1 VTENAEPHPS
11 PEPPRPARGRRR
23 RQGPADKNTYDD
35 TGSPFQ
41 RKARLPL
48 LRRTFPVSQQ
58 LPGYQKRGLRG
69 DLVAGVTVAALAL
82 PSGMAYAQLAGLSPV
97 AGLYALL
104 LPAVAYVLLGSS
116 RQLIVGPEGA
126 LAVLVAVSVAPLAGG
141 NVQKYAAL
149 AAMLAVLVGAI
160 AVVAWVVRLGWI
172 SDYFSR
178 AVLVGYIHGVA
189 VVLIIGQL
197 GKMLGLS
204 ISAEDPLAQ
213 LAEVVREIGDAHG
226 LTVAVGLVSLVA
238 LLFLRWRFPSVPG
251 ALIVVVGGIVVSAAV
266 GLADEGVK
274 VVGNI
279 PAGLPDFAWPGV
291 SLGDTVQLL
300 PAALGIFAVGYADA
314 ILTARSFAGRHDE
327 HVDANQ
333 ELLAMGGANA
343 AAGVT
348 QAFPVGASGSRTAV
362 NDQMGGKTQIVG
374 LIAAVVI
381 ALVLLFFTAPV
392 EKLPS
397 ACLGAVIVSAAIGL
411 IEPAAWRALA
421 QAGRSQ
427 VVIAAVAFVGVVTV
441 GVLWALVI
449 AVSLSILEVVTRSA
463 KPHDAVLGWVPRLG
477 RYANVALHPSARVT
491 PGVVVYRLD
500 DRLFFANAQYFTGR
514 VREAVEGAPT
524 ETRWVVFD
532 AEGVNT
538 IDASGT
544 EALDQLVRALRRKR
558 VGFVVARL
566 KSPVRD
572 RFDATGLTDLVGE
585 ERFVPNVEAAVQL
598 CVDADTTGPS
608 GDSQGRET

>member
-1 VTENAEPHPS
+1 
-11 PEPPRPARGRRR
+11 
-23 RQGPADKNTYDD
+23 
-35 TGSPFQ
+35 
-41 RKARLPL
+41 
-48 LRRTFPVSQQ
+48 
-58 LPGYQKRGLRG
+58 
-69 DLVAGVTVAALAL
+69 
-82 PSGMAYAQLAGLSPV
+82 MAYAQIAGLSPV

-126 LAVLVAVSVAPLAGG
+126 LAVLVATSVAPLAGG
-141 NVQKYAAL
+141 NAEKYATL
-149 AAMLAVLVGAI
+149 AAMLAVLVGGI
-160 AVVAWVVRLGWI
+160 AVVAWIVRLGWI

-197 GKMLGLS
+197 AKLLGLS

-213 LAEVVREIGDAHG
+213 LAEVVREIGGAHG
-226 LTVAVGLVSLVA
+226 LTVVVAAVSLAA
-238 LLFLRWRFPSVPG
+238 LLLLRWRFPSIPG
-251 ALIVVVGGIVVSAAV
+251 ALIVVVGGIIVSAAV

-279 PAGLPDFAWPGV
+279 PAGLPSFAWPGL
-291 SLGDTVQLL
+291 SLGDTAQLL

-333 ELLAMGGANA
+333 ELLAMGAANA

-374 LIAAVVI
+374 LIAAAAI

-392 EKLPS
+392 EYLPS

-411 IEPAAWRALA
+411 IEPAAWRSLA
-421 QAGRSQ
+421 RAGRSQ
-427 VVIAAVAFVGVVTV
+427 VVIAAVAFVGVVTL

-449 AVSLSILEVVTRSA
+449 AVSLSILDVVTRSA

-477 RYANVALHPSARVT
+477 RYADVSLHPSARVT

-514 VREAVEGAPT
+514 VQEAIGGAST
-524 ETRWVVFD
+524 ETGWVVFD
-532 AEGVNT
+532 AEGVNA

-544 EALDQLVRALRRKR
+544 AALDQLVRSLRGKR
-558 VGFVVARL
+558 IDFVVARL

-572 RFDATGLTDLVGE
+572 RFDATGLTDLVGKT
-585 ERFVPNVEAAVQL
+585 RFVPTVQAAVQL
-598 CVDADTTGPS
+598 CIDAGTTGDS
-608 GDSQGRET
+608 GDVVKDEG